1 MGVISRSETMADLYK
16 GNLTEGSITGTMLR
30 FAFPLMLGNLLQ
42 QCYNV
47 ADTLIVG
54 RVLGADALAAVG
66 SSYALIVFVTS
77 IFIGLCMGCS
87 AVFSMQYGAREF
99 DGLRRSIFSSMLIV
113 GGVTLVLNVASLL
126 WLTPVIRLLHTPPEV
141 EPLARSYLFI
151 VFLGM
156 VPVCVYNFYAFL
168 LRAVGNSV
176 VPLCFLLVSV
186 VLNIGLDLLFMLG
199 LHMGVE
205 GAALATVVAQT
216 VAALGLYLYT
226 RHRFPALRL
235 RKADCVVDF
244 LSIRRLSSYSLL
256 TCVQQSVMNFG
267 ILLVQGLVNSFGTA
281 VMAAFAAAVKI
292 DSFAYMPVQDFGNA
306 FSTFIAQNFGAGR
319 TDRIRRGIRS
329 AVWLTTVFA
338 LLVSALVFVGA
349 PWLMSLFVSPSEAE
363 IIAIGVEYLRIEG
376 SFYVGIGYLFLL
388 YGFYRAVA
396 LPSMSVVLTVVSLGT
411 RVLLAY
417 LLASL
422 PQVGYKGIWWS
433 VPIGWALAD
442 VVGVWYY
449 RSKPNFFR

>member
-1 MGVISRSETMADLYK
+1 MADIYK
-16 GNLTEGSITGTMLR
+16 GDLTSGGITGTMIR
-30 FAFPLMLGNLLQ
+30 FALPLILGNLLQ
-42 QCYNV
+42 QCYNI

-77 IFIGLCMGCS
+77 VFIGLCMGCG
-87 AVFSMQYGAREF
+87 AAFSMQYGAR
-99 DGLRRSIFSSMLIV
+99 DLAGLRRSVFSSMLIV
-113 GGVTLVLNVASLL
+113 GVVTLVLNVASLL
-126 WLTPVIRLLHTPPEV
+126 WLTPVIRLLQTPPELERMV
-141 EPLARSYLFI
+141 FDYLFV

-156 VPVCVYNFYAFL
+156 IPICVYNFYAFL

-176 VPLCFLLVSV
+176 APLYFLLMSV
-186 VLNIGLDLLFMLG
+186 VLNIGLDLVLMLW
-199 LHMGVE
+199 LDMGVE
-205 GAALATVVAQT
+205 GAAWATVASQT
-216 VAALGLYLYT
+216 VAAIGLYVYT
-226 RHRFPALRL
+226 RVRFPELRL
-235 RKADCVVDF
+235 SRADCVVDF
-244 LSIRRLSSYSLL
+244 RSIRRLSSYSFL

-329 AVWLTTVFA
+329 AVWLTTAFA

-349 PWLMSLFVSPSEAE
+349 PWLMSLFVSPQETE
-363 IIAIGVEYLRIEG
+363 IIRIGVEYLRIEG

-396 LPSMSVVLTVVSLGT
+396 LPSMSVVLTVVSLGM

-417 LLASL
+417 LLATLPSL
-422 PQVGYKGIWWS
+422 GYTGIWWS

-442 VVGVWYY
+442 VVGVCYY
-449 RSKPNFFR
+449 RSRPNLFHRYGSAA